1 MRMDYLHATK
11 ELAKNCYFVVWKDPT
26 EGDGIWKEEWDSKSS
41 ININVGWMEENPN
54 DKDDFV
60 LYCSKDF
67 NPEIKEKGTEIYIPK
82 GCIIARFQC
91 VVADQGEYF
100 ETITTIR

>member
-1 MRMDYLHATK
+1 MDFLHTSR
-11 ELAKNCYFVVWKDPT
+11 ELAKNCFFVIWKDPT
-26 EGDGIWKEEWDSKSS
+26 EGDGIWKEAWDGKSS

-67 NPEIKEKGTEIYIPK
+67 NPEIEEKGTEIYIPK
-82 GCIIARFQC
+82 GCIIARFSC
-91 VVADQGEYF
+91 VIADQGEYF
-100 ETITTIR
+100 ETSTTIK